1 MQAGEGR
8 GLLELLGGRQ
18 LDQHA
23 GRPAPLRW
31 QAQVVRQVHGVVERL
46 GTPTN
51 RPIRCADLTLNSV
64 YTCLGASHGTRLGR
78 FIRGEVKLSADV
90 KGGQNAT
97 LRLCRGALVFTSLI
111 KELPTFRALASEA
124 FHPRVRFS
132 LSRVVHSPYLLE
144 LRFRGLPPPCS
155 CLGRAAAVRAWC
167 AVRAVRG
174 GRAVRA
180 ARCLRSGRPAG
191 RGAEDAAA
199 RKTVLRHARED
210 LASRRSGRCEQ

>member
-97 LRLCRGALVFTSLI
+97 LRLCGARFYFFNQRAPN
-111 KELPTFRALASEA
+111 LPRLG
-124 FHPRVRFS
+124 
-132 LSRVVHSPYLLE
+132 
-144 LRFRGLPPPCS
+144 FRGLPAPCS
-155 CLGRAAAVRAWC
+155 FFSVPC
-167 AVRAVRG
+167 
-174 GRAVRA
+174 
-180 ARCLRSGRPAG
+180 RSFLTTSAP
-191 RGAEDAAA
+191 
-199 RKTVLRHARED
+199 
-210 LASRRSGRCEQ
+210 LASLAFHPPVFMFVRRLVVVLTPRRLLRRDSLLSELISRLNKGFFSQTDFGDVGS

>member
-78 FIRGEVKLSADV
+78 FIRGEVNLSADV

-111 KELPTFRALASEA
+111 KELPQPSAPWL
-124 FHPRVRFS
+124 PRPSTPVFVFLCPVS
-132 LSRVVHSPYLLE
+132 FVLPTSCKSWLPWPSTPVYLSRPRRRRACVV
-144 LRFRGLPPPCS
+144 C
-155 CLGRAAAVRAWC
+155 RACRAWWPC
-167 AVRAVRG
+167 R
-174 GRAVRA
+174 
-180 ARCLRSGRPAG
+180 
-191 RGAEDAAA
+191 
-199 RKTVLRHARED
+199 
-210 LASRRSGRCEQ
+210 ASRTVPA